1 MMAKGSCPMDDDE
14 TCPRTSGICQGP
26 VGLCHMLRHSF
37 DHVVVRCLEHTL
49 VGNSSALHCGTGAN
63 ETAAGWGR
71 YHDSNGGLRPCTRL
85 QA

>member
-26 VGLCHMLRHSF
+26 VGLRHMLRHSF
-37 DHVVVRCLEHTL
+37 DHVVVRCLKHTL
-49 VGNSSALHCGTGAN
+49 VGNSSALHCGRGAN
-63 ETAAGWGR
+63 EAAAGRLG
-71 YHDSNGGLRPCTRL
+71 SIITIGGSRPCTRL